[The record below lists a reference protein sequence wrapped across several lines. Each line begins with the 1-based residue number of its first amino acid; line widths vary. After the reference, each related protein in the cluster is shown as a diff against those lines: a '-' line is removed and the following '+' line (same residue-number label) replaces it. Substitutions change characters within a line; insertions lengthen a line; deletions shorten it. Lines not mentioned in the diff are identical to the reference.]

1 MPDDIMPTADPD
13 NAEGIVSRMR
23 AVADALSVA
32 GLAATINQT
41 RTAVEVIATIRVQGQ
56 REIEAVID
64 EDGYA
69 ELRFWHQ
76 PDATPGQISATISR
90 AVNAIT
96 HGASS

>member
-1 MPDDIMPTADPD
+1 MPDDIMRTAGADD
-13 NAEGIVSRMR
+13 TESIVSRMQ

-32 GLAATINQT
+32 GMAATVSQT
-41 RTAVEVIATIRVQGQ
+41 RTAVEVIATLRVQGQ

-76 PDATPGQISATISR
+76 PDATPAQISATISR